1 METAGLMNSAA
12 IIDNPETHFSP
23 LTFHFSLKTMFHFTA
38 LPPLT
43 LYIHFPWCVRKCP
56 YCDFNSH
63 EVKEAIPEQAYV
75 DALIAD
81 LEQDLPLVWGRT
93 VETIFIGGGTPSLF
107 SPAAIDRLLGAVRAR
122 VPLRPGAEITLEAN
136 PGTVDQERFRGF
148 REAGVNRLSLGIQS
162 FQPGLLQ
169 AIGRIHDDRQALAAV
184 RAAQDAGFD
193 NLNLD
198 LMFGLPG
205 QDSEAALADL
215 RAAIALQP
223 AHLSWYE
230 LTLEPNT
237 WFYRHPPARAD
248 DETLWNMQQAGTDL
262 LGTAGYERYEVSAY
276 ARPGRQ
282 CRHNLNYWCFGDY
295 LGIGAGAHAKLT
307 DAARQTVMRYAKTRH
322 PHSYLETAQQRER
335 LDSATLLTA
344 ADAVLEF
351 AMNAL
356 RLDAG
361 FTVDDFQTA
370 TGLPFSASAGPLDA
384 STARGLLEREGN
396 VIRCT
401 ELGMRH
407 LDELLQYWMVEEP
420 DDARNSRG

>member
-1 METAGLMNSAA
+1 
-12 IIDNPETHFSP
+12 
-23 LTFHFSLKTMFHFTA
+23 MFHFTA

-43 LYIHFPWCVRKCP
+43 LYIHIPWCVRKCP

-63 EVKEAIPEQAYV
+63 EAKDAVPEQAYV
-75 DALIAD
+75 EALIAD

-93 VETIFIGGGTPSLF
+93 VEAIFIGGGTPSLF

-205 QDSEAALADL
+205 QDIDTALADL
-215 RAAIALQP
+215 RTAIALQP

-282 CRHNLNYWCFGDY
+282 CRHNLNYWRFGDY

-307 DAARQTVMRYAKTRH
+307 DAARQTVTRYAKTRH
-322 PHSYLETAQQRER
+322 PRSYLETAQRRER
-335 LDSATLLTA
+335 LDSVTPLTA
-344 ADAVLEF
+344 TDAVLEF

-361 FTVDDFQTA
+361 FTADGFREA
-370 TGLPFSASAGPLDA
+370 TGLPISAAARPLDE
-384 STARGLLEREGN
+384 SIGRGLLERVEG

-401 ELGMRH
+401 ALGRRH
-407 LDELLQYWMVEEP
+407 LDELLQYWMTEEP
-420 DDARNSRG
+420 TDARNSRS

>member
-1 METAGLMNSAA
+1 
-12 IIDNPETHFSP
+12 
-23 LTFHFSLKTMFHFTA
+23 MFHFIVP
-38 LPPLT
+38 PPLT
-43 LYIHFPWCVRKCP
+43 LYIHIPWCVRKCP

-75 DALIAD
+75 EALIAD

-93 VETIFIGGGTPSLF
+93 VEAIFIGGGTPSLF

-205 QDSEAALADL
+205 QDIDTALADL

-248 DETLWNMQQAGTDL
+248 DEMLWNMQQAGTDL

-276 ARPGRQ
+276 ARSGRQ
-282 CRHNLNYWCFGDY
+282 CRHNLNYWRFGDY

-307 DAARQTVMRYAKTRH
+307 DAARQAVTRYAKTRH
-322 PHSYLETAQQRER
+322 PRSYLETAQRRER
-335 LDSATLLTA
+335 LDSATPLTA
-344 ADAVLEF
+344 TDAVLEF

-361 FTVDDFQTA
+361 FTADGFRET
-370 TGLPFSASAGPLDA
+370 TGLPISAAAKPLDE
-384 STARGLLEREGN
+384 SIRRGLLEREEDI
-396 VIRCT
+396 IRCT
-401 ELGMRH
+401 ALGRRH
-407 LDELLQYWMVEEP
+407 LDELLQYWMTEDP
-420 DDARNSRG
+420 GDARNSRS

>member
-1 METAGLMNSAA
+1 
-12 IIDNPETHFSP
+12 
-23 LTFHFSLKTMFHFTA
+23 MFHFTA
-38 LPPLT
+38 PPPLT
-43 LYIHFPWCVRKCP
+43 LYIHLPWCVRKCP

-63 EVKEAIPEQAYV
+63 EVREAVPEQAYV
-75 DALIAD
+75 EALIAD

-93 VETIFIGGGTPSLF
+93 VQAIFIGGGTPSLF
-107 SPAAIDRLLGAVRAR
+107 SPGSIDQLLGAVRAR
-122 VPLRPGAEITLEAN
+122 LPLRPDAEITLEAN
-136 PGTVDQERFRGF
+136 PGTVDQVRFRGF

-162 FQPGLLQ
+162 FQPGLLE

-205 QDSEAALADL
+205 QDTEAALADL
-215 RAAIALQP
+215 REAVALQP

-237 WFYRHPPARAD
+237 WFHRHPPARAD
-248 DETLWNMQQAGTDL
+248 EDTRWDMQQAGVDL
-262 LGTAGYERYEVSAY
+262 LRAAGYGRYEVSAW
-276 ARPGRQ
+276 GRGGRE
-282 CRHNLNYWCFGDY
+282 CRHNLNYWRFGDY

-307 DAARQTVMRYAKTRH
+307 DAARQTVTRYAKTRH
-322 PHSYLETAQQRER
+322 PRAYLDTAQR
-335 LDSATLLTA
+335 LDSATPLTA
-344 ADAVLEF
+344 PDVLLEY

-361 FTVDDFQTA
+361 FTVDDFRAA
-370 TGLPFSASAGPLDA
+370 TGLALSVAAGPLDA
-384 STARGLLEREGN
+384 SIARGLIERKED

-401 ELGMRH
+401 ALGRRY
-407 LDELLQYWMVEEP
+407 LDELLQHWLVEEP
-420 DDARNSRG
+420 GDARSSRG

>member
-1 METAGLMNSAA
+1 
-12 IIDNPETHFSP
+12 
-23 LTFHFSLKTMFHFTA
+23 MFHFTA

-43 LYIHFPWCVRKCP
+43 LYIHIPWCVRKCP

-63 EVKEAIPEQAYV
+63 EVKEAVPEQAYV
-75 DALIAD
+75 EALIAD
-81 LEQDLPLVWGRT
+81 LEQDLPLVWGRA
-93 VETIFIGGGTPSLF
+93 VEAIFLGGGTPSLF
-107 SPAAIDRLLGAVRAR
+107 SPASIDQLLGAVRAR
-122 VPLRPGAEITLEAN
+122 VPLRPDAEISLEAN
-136 PGTVDQERFRGF
+136 PGTVDQERFAGF
-148 REAGVNRLSLGIQS
+148 RAAGVNRLSLGIQS
-162 FQPGLLQ
+162 FRSGLLK
-169 AIGRIHDDRQALAAV
+169 AIGRIHDDRQAIAAV

-205 QDSEAALADL
+205 QNIEAALADL

-223 AHLSWYE
+223 AHISWYE

-248 DETLWNMQQAGTDL
+248 EDTLWDMQQAGAAL
-262 LGTAGYERYEVSAY
+262 LHEAGYERYEVSAY

-282 CRHNLNYWCFGDY
+282 CRHNLNYWRFGDY

-307 DAARQTVMRYAKTRH
+307 DAARQTVTRYAKTRH
-322 PHSYLETAQQRER
+322 PRNYLETVRRRER
-335 LDSATLLTA
+335 LDSVTPLTA

-361 FTVDDFQTA
+361 FTASGFHSA
-370 TGLPFSASAGPLDA
+370 TGLPISAAARPLGEA
-384 STARGLLEREGN
+384 IARGLIEREGE

-401 ELGMRH
+401 ATGRRY
-407 LDELLQYWMVEEP
+407 LDELLQYWMTEAP
-420 DDARNSRG
+420 GDARNSLG

>member
-1 METAGLMNSAA
+1 
-12 IIDNPETHFSP
+12 
-23 LTFHFSLKTMFHFTA
+23 MFDFTVP
-38 LPPLT
+38 PPLT
-43 LYIHFPWCVRKCP
+43 LYIHIPWCVRKCP

-63 EVKEAIPEQAYV
+63 EARKAVPEQAYV
-75 DALIAD
+75 EALIAD

-122 VPLRPGAEITLEAN
+122 VSLRPGAEITLEAN

-162 FQPGLLQ
+162 FQPGLLN

-205 QDSEAALADL
+205 QDIEAALADL

-248 DETLWNMQQAGTDL
+248 DETLWDMQQAGAAL
-262 LGTAGYERYEVSAY
+262 LRESGYERYEVSAY

-282 CRHNLNYWCFGDY
+282 CRHNLNYWRFGDY

-307 DAARQTVMRYAKTRH
+307 DVARQTVTRYAKTRH
-322 PHSYLETAQQRER
+322 PRSYLESAARDKR
-335 LDSATLLTA
+335 LDSVTPLSA

-361 FTVDDFQTA
+361 FTAAGFREA
-370 TGLPFSASAGPLDA
+370 TGLPFSAAAKPLGE
-384 STARGLLEREGN
+384 SIERGLIEQDRD

-401 ELGMRH
+401 ALGRRY
-407 LDELLQYWMVEEP
+407 LDELLQYWMVEELN
-420 DDARNSRG
+420 DARSNRG

>member
-1 METAGLMNSAA
+1 
-12 IIDNPETHFSP
+12 
-23 LTFHFSLKTMFHFTA
+23 MFEFTA
-38 LPPLT
+38 PPPLT
-43 LYIHFPWCVRKCP
+43 LYIHLPWCVRKCP

-63 EVKEAIPEQAYV
+63 ETRAAVPEQAYV

-93 VETIFIGGGTPSLF
+93 VEAIFIGGGTPSLF
-107 SPAAIDRLLGAVRAR
+107 SPASIDRLLGAVRAR
-122 VPLRPGAEITLEAN
+122 VPLKPGAEITLEAN

-162 FQPGLLQ
+162 FQAGLLE
-169 AIGRIHDDRQALAAV
+169 AIGRIHDERQALAAV
-184 RAAQDAGFD
+184 RAAQAAGFD

-205 QDSEAALADL
+205 QDIEAALADL
-215 RAAIALQP
+215 HSAVALQP

-237 WFYRHPPARAD
+237 WFHRHPPARAD
-248 DETLWNMQQAGTDL
+248 EDTLWDMQQAGAAL
-262 LGTAGYERYEVSAY
+262 LREGGYGRYEVSAW
-276 ARPGRQ
+276 ARPGRE
-282 CRHNLNYWCFGDY
+282 CRHNLNYWRFGDY

-307 DAARQTVMRYAKTRH
+307 DAARQTVTRYAKTRH
-322 PHSYLETAQQRER
+322 PRAYLDTAQRPER
-335 LDSATLLTA
+335 LASATPLTA
-344 ADAVLEF
+344 PEVVLEF

-361 FTVDDFQTA
+361 FTVGGFRAA
-370 TGLPFSASAGPLDA
+370 TGLPIGAAAGALGE
-384 STARGLLEREGN
+384 SIERGLLEQDRD

-401 ELGMRH
+401 ARGRRY
-407 LDELLQYWMVEEP
+407 LDGLLQYWMVEEAS
-420 DDARNSRG
+420 DARSGRG

>member
-1 METAGLMNSAA
+1 
-12 IIDNPETHFSP
+12 
-23 LTFHFSLKTMFHFTA
+23 MFEFTA
-38 LPPLT
+38 PPPLT
-43 LYIHFPWCVRKCP
+43 LYIHLPWCVRKCP

-63 EVKEAIPEQAYV
+63 EVRETLPEQAYV

-81 LEQDLPLVWGRT
+81 LEQDLPLVWGRA
-93 VETIFIGGGTPSLF
+93 VEAIFIGGGTPSLF

-148 REAGVNRLSLGIQS
+148 RAAGVNRLSLGIQS
-162 FQPGLLQ
+162 FRPGLLQ
-169 AIGRIHDDRQALAAV
+169 AIGRIHDDRQAFAAV
-184 RAAQDAGFD
+184 RAAQEAGFE

-205 QDSEAALADL
+205 QDIEAALADL
-215 RAAIALQP
+215 RSAVALQP
-223 AHLSWYE
+223 AHVSWYE

-237 WFYRHPPARAD
+237 WFHRHPPSRAD
-248 DETLWNMQQAGTDL
+248 EDTRWDMQQAGAVL
-262 LGTAGYERYEVSAY
+262 LHEAGYAHYEVSAY

-282 CRHNLNYWCFGDY
+282 CRHNLNYWRFGDY

-307 DAARQTVMRYAKTRH
+307 DAAGRTVTRYAKTRH
-322 PHSYLETAQQRER
+322 PRAYLDTARRRER
-335 LDSATLLTA
+335 LDSATPLTA
-344 ADAVLEF
+344 ADVLLEF

-370 TGLPFSASAGPLDA
+370 TGLPFSDAAGPLGA
-384 STARGLLEREGN
+384 SVTRGLVERERD

-401 ELGMRH
+401 ALGRRH
-407 LDELLQYWMVEEP
+407 LDELLQYWMVEVP
-420 DDARNSRG
+420 HDARSSRG